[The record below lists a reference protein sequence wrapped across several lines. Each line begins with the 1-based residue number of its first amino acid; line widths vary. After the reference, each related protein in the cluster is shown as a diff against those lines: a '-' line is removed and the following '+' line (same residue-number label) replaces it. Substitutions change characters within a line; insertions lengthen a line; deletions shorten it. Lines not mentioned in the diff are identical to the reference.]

1 VQSPQCLR
9 EGTFTTVQK
18 YKAQQGCKS
27 VHPDHSA
34 GSVLGDGV
42 TEPIPVFKGEGCSGR
57 MCMTVRVVSLQC
69 RHTMRRLSG
78 SVG

>member
-1 VQSPQCLR
+1 M
-9 EGTFTTVQK
+9 
-18 YKAQQGCKS
+18 
-27 VHPDHSA
+27 HPDHSA

-42 TEPIPVFKGEGCSGR
+42 AEPIPVFKGKGCSGR